1 MNKPASQE
9 PPPNTTEKQGLDMAK
24 AIAEHHWGKKVKQAK
39 PLGGGLTNLV
49 YEIDANGGPYII
61 RIGKH
66 PGKIK
71 DYLKEQWAIGQAEA
85 KGVPVPEVLEVGA
98 ELVPAPYMISRLV
111 GGVEGTQFADPL
123 SLLTEMGRLTALI
136 HRVPTSGFGH
146 TFDWSDN
153 KLSRKETW
161 GEYLRREMKLEE
173 RLDVLRKNKMLS
185 PTQSRG
191 LRAVLRDINN
201 WDKAPV
207 LNHGDMRLKN
217 VIVDD
222 KNGKIKAVLDWEFC
236 CSNIA
241 PYWDLSLALHDLS
254 IDAKQAFIKG
264 YGLKEKDILAM
275 APILK
280 ALNVINYAPFVA
292 EAAKQGDKEK
302 LAQYRT
308 RFSGALDLYS
318 V

>member
-1 MNKPASQE
+1 MNSSTSSE
-9 PPPNTTEKQGLDMAK
+9 PKTELSEKQGLEMART
-24 AIAEHHWGKKVKQAK
+24 IAAYHWKKKVKSVK
-39 PLGGGLTNLV
+39 PIGGGLTNLV
-49 YEIDANGGPYII
+49 YEVEGAGGSYII
-61 RIGKH
+61 RIGKQ
-66 PGKIK
+66 PAKIK
-71 DYLKEQWAIGQAEA
+71 DYLKEQWAIGQAA
-85 KGVPVPEVLEVGA
+85 ANGVPVPEVLEVGA

-111 GGVEGTQFADPL
+111 VGTEGTQTADPL
-123 SLLTEMGRLTALI
+123 SLLVEMGRLTALI
-136 HRVPTSGFGH
+136 HTVPTSGFGH

-153 KLSRKETW
+153 KLSRRENW
-161 GEYLRREMKLEE
+161 GEFLKREMKLDE

-185 PTQSRG
+185 PKQSRG
-191 LRAVLRDINN
+191 LRAVLRDIND

-222 KNGKIKAVLDWEFC
+222 KSGKIKAVLDWEFC
-236 CSNIA
+236 CSNLA

-264 YGLKEKDILAM
+264 YGLKEKEVLAM
-275 APILK
+275 APVLK

-292 EAAKQGDKEK
+292 DAAKQGDREK
-302 LAQYRT
+302 LTQYRM